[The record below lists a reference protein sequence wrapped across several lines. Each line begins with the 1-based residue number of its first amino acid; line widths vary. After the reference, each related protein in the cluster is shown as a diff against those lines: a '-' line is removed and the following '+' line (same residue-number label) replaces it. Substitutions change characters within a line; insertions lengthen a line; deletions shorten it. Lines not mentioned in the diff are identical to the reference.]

1 MHTIDH
7 VEGNEQERMGN
18 ISDLIY
24 YIDYHNLSVSDSKIS
39 SIFDYLYSHCTS
51 ERMAFLTQSTEIFQN
66 MIPRTSCIHCSRT
79 L

>member
-24 YIDYHNLSVSDSKIS
+24 YIDYHNLSASDSKIS
-39 SIFDYLYSHCTS
+39 SIFDYLYSHYTS
-51 ERMAFLTQSTEIFQN
+51 E
-66 MIPRTSCIHCSRT
+66 
-79 L
+79 